1 MRFHQLNTNL
11 QPPVKLNNPFD
22 YQPHPLSLLAAEQ
35 VSIYIKGIEDW
46 QEEIAAGKMFGV
58 LVCQNME
65 GELGFIAAYSGQLGG
80 RADWPW
86 FVPAVFDYLQP
97 DSYFKQEEGAITAIN
112 HQVETLENSYQL
124 LHLRQEIVR
133 LKTLAD
139 VEVNDYKE
147 VMRKSKEQRA
157 AAPIR
162 TEAMTRESQFQ
173 KAELRR
179 LKGRWKDRIAEAEQA
194 LSPLEDQINQLKQE
208 RKRRSDALQQW
219 LFGQFIMLNGQG
231 ERQSLLDIFAPTSQ
245 GVPPSGAGECCA
257 PRLLQYALNH
267 HLRPLCMAEFWQGAS
282 PKMEIRHHGQYYP
295 ACRGKCLPILSF
307 MLQGLEV
314 EQLTPSAEASAL
326 DIIYADADIVV
337 VNKPSGML
345 SVPGKTAVVSVYD
358 LLKERYPQAEGPII
372 VHRLDMDTSGIMVAA
387 LTLKAY
393 HHLQKQFINRTTHK
407 EYIALVQAK
416 DHFTP
421 GKGQLCLPLRADID
435 DRPRQLVDFE
445 HGRHALTTYEVLS
458 VNDRTAR
465 LRLVPHTGR
474 THQLRVHCAHHQGLH
489 APILGDNLYGQAS
502 DRLYLHAEKLSF
514 THPTT
519 SEKLTF
525 CAPVPF

>member
-1 MRFHQLNTNL
+1 MRFHQLNTSL

-22 YQPHPLSLLAAEQ
+22 YEPHPLSLLAAEQ
-35 VSIYIKGIEDW
+35 VADYIKDKDDW
-46 QEEIAAGKMFGV
+46 CEEIAAGKMFGV
-58 LVCQNME
+58 LVCQDAE
-65 GELGFIAAYSGQLGG
+65 GKLGFLAAYSGQIGG

-97 DSYFKQEEGAITAIN
+97 DGYFKQEESAITAIN
-112 HQVETLENSYQL
+112 HQVDTMENSYQL
-124 LHLRQEIVR
+124 LHLRQEVAR
-133 LKTLAD
+133 LKEQAD
-139 VEVNDYKE
+139 AEVNDYKE
-147 VMRKSKEQRA
+147 MMRKAKALRA
-157 AAPIR
+157 AATVR

-179 LKGRWKDRIAEAEQA
+179 LKARWKERITEAERG
-194 LSPLEDQINQLKQE
+194 LSPLEDQITQLKQE
-208 RKRRSDALQQW
+208 RKHRSDALQQW
-219 LFGQFIMLNGQG
+219 LFSQFVMLNARG

-245 GVPPSGAGECCA
+245 GIPPSGAGECCA
-257 PRLLQYALNH
+257 PRLLQYAFMH

-295 ACRGKCLPILSF
+295 ACQGKCKPILSF
-307 MLQGLEV
+307 MLQGLKV
-314 EQLTPSAEASAL
+314 EQLTPSAKTSPL

-337 VNKPSGML
+337 VNKPAGML
-345 SVPGKTAVVSVYD
+345 SVPGKTEATSVYD
-358 LLKERYPQAEGPII
+358 LLKTRFPQAEGPII

-387 LTLKAY
+387 LSLKAY
-393 HHLQKQFINRTTHK
+393 HHLQSQFINRSTHK
-407 EYIALVQAK
+407 EYIALVQSK
-416 DHFTP
+416 NHFTHR
-421 GKGQLCLPLRADID
+421 KGQLCLPLRADID

-458 VNDRTAR
+458 ESQHIVR

-474 THQLRVHCAHHQGLH
+474 THQLRVHCAHHQGLQ
-489 APILGDNLYGQAS
+489 APILGDNLYGKAS

-519 SEKLTF
+519 GEELTF
-525 CAPVPF
+525 CAPAPF